1 MHDLLRAP
9 KSSGC
14 SRCNSCLQNA
24 HSLDSSSVA
33 VDLKFWPVAMLMLY
47 SLGQLSL
54 VKIEASSGSVMDEY

>member
-1 MHDLLRAP
+1 MHDLLAAP

-24 HSLDSSSVA
+24 HSGFQFGGCRSQVMA
-33 VDLKFWPVAMLMLY
+33 VAMLMLC

-54 VKIEASSGSVMDEY
+54 ARIEASSDSVMVEC